1 MRISRTG
8 MGDRDPAP
16 SLTLPHGG
24 GGDCAAPVAGEALYK
39 LASWLS
45 PAYPVGA
52 YTYSHGLE
60 SAIAA
65 GDVRDAP
72 TAAEWIRDCVEHGA
86 GRSDAIL
93 LCQAHR
99 AANAGDETALRE
111 ISELAR
117 ALLPSSER
125 LLEAEAQGR
134 AFANVTEATWG
145 MGEFK
150 NPPYAVAVGVAA
162 ARHGIAVGPTVEMFL
177 HAFVSN
183 LVSACIRLVPLGQT
197 EGQRIVSDLMATVQ
211 GVAGA
216 AMNAELEDIGG
227 CAIRSD
233 IASMKHETQDVRLFR
248 S

>member
-1 MRISRTG
+1 MHTSRTA
-8 MGDRDPAP
+8 MTDPDPAP
-16 SLTLPHGG
+16 SLSLPPNG
-24 GGDCAAPVAGEALYK
+24 GGDCAAPVAGQALYK
-39 LASWLS
+39 LTSWLS
-45 PAYPVGA
+45 PAYPIGA

-60 SAIAA
+60 TAIAA

-86 GRSDAIL
+86 GRSDATL

-99 AANAGDETALRE
+99 AANAGDESALRE
-111 ISELAR
+111 ISELAV

-134 AFANVTEATWG
+134 AFADVTDAAWG
-145 MGEFK
+145 MGGFET
-150 NPPYAVAVGVAA
+150 PPYAVAVGVAA
-162 ARHGIAVGPTVEMFL
+162 AHHGIAVGPTVEMFL

-211 GVAGA
+211 GVARGA
-216 AMNAELEDIGG
+216 VNAELEDIGG

-233 IASMKHETQDVRLFR
+233 IASMKHETQNVRLFR